1 MTEKGGKKKENIS
14 TNKKDNFLFVFC
26 LYLTVIWYC
35 DDSFMAKSILE
46 LPWVLTLSKLSSCYF
61 VFVFLTFLLWCF
73 AYFGRASI
81 EILFTFTVLVCLYCF
96 KLILIVFWVIMLYS
110 ILGLQIIALHF
121 FCRVSLKSRLW
132 HCLAFGGSFE

>member
-46 LPWVLTLSKLSSCYF
+46 LP
-61 VFVFLTFLLWCF
+61 
-73 AYFGRASI
+73 
-81 EILFTFTVLVCLYCF
+81 
-96 KLILIVFWVIMLYS
+96 
-110 ILGLQIIALHF
+110 
-121 FCRVSLKSRLW
+121 
-132 HCLAFGGSFE
+132 